1 MRRRD
6 FGNMRPR
13 RTHEGCAIA
22 GFPSQTQDL
31 AHVSRLAVVGAL
43 TASIA
48 HEIHQPLGA
57 ILANAE
63 AGDLL
68 CERVRTGDAAA
79 IATLR
84 DILSD
89 VRRDALRASGVIR
102 DVRALAA
109 HRVPAFAPCDAN
121 ALAVATVRLLD
132 ADLRRRCLRIHVV
145 PLPGDATVHCDRTQ
159 IERVLVN
166 LLLNAMD
173 ATASRAPPR
182 PAITLAVARTDA
194 GHVEYSVRD
203 AGPGLPEAHLA
214 RLFHSFHSTKPH
226 GMGLGLAIARAI
238 VESHGGR
245 IRGGNNAGAGA
256 TFRLTLPNG

>member
-1 MRRRD
+1 M
-6 FGNMRPR
+6 
-13 RTHEGCAIA
+13 
-22 GFPSQTQDL
+22 
-31 AHVSRLAVVGAL
+31 VGAL

-68 CERVRTGDAAA
+68 CDRLHKGDASAL
-79 IATLR
+79 ATLR

-89 VRRDALRASGVIR
+89 VRRDALRASGVIQ

-109 HRVPAFAPCDAN
+109 HRMPTCVPCDAN
-121 ALAVATVRLLD
+121 ALAIATVRLLD
-132 ADLRRRCLRIHVV
+132 VDLRRRRLRIHVL
-145 PLPGDATVHCDRTQ
+145 PLPGDATLHCDRPQ
-159 IERVLVN
+159 VERVLVN

-182 PAITLAVARTDA
+182 PAITLGVARTDT
-194 GHVEYSVRD
+194 GDIEFSVRD
-203 AGPGLPEAHLA
+203 AGPGLPEAHLP

-226 GMGLGLAIARAI
+226 GLGLGLAIARAI

-245 IRGGNNAGAGA
+245 IRGENNAAAGA
-256 TFRLTLPNG
+256 TFRVILPNG